1 MIFIYKGIDANGKK
15 IKEKIEASSWDEAK
29 KKLSSRG
36 IIYNVLKEDVGLN
49 FKNFSLKKQ
58 YQIDSKK
65 LSSISREISMY
76 LKAGITIVNA
86 IKIISNQY
94 KNDKYI
100 FLFFETVNTLLGEGK
115 TFYQA
120 IDEQKIIKLPLFYKQ
135 SIRVSETSGILDN
148 VLFELA
154 RFLKEQDKI
163 NKQIQSA
170 MAYPLFMLVISFFM
184 VGFMLSFVV
193 PKITSMFSQ
202 MHQQLPLT
210 TRIVITTGDILKQ
223 DGIYIIISL
232 IVIVSIFALL
242 MKYQY
247 TFRYA
252 IHKFLLKI
260 PFFGKLIEKTELA
273 RFSYMMSLLLK
284 SGIPIVQAI
293 NLSANILKNSVI
305 KDIFLQVSTKVVEGK
320 KLSTSLANMHYV
332 VNDSFIQAVALA
344 EETSEVEEVMKNLSE
359 LYFEENHDKVTILL
373 SLLEPVLMLFVG
385 SIIGFIVTA
394 MLLPIF
400 SMNIGG

>member
-15 IKEKIEASSWDEAK
+15 IKEKIEASSLEEAK
-29 KKLSSRG
+29 RKLSSRN

-100 FLFFETVNTLLGEGK
+100 FLFFETVNTLLDEGK

-120 IDEQKIIKLPLFYKQ
+120 IDEQKIVKLPLFYKQ

-210 TRIVITTGDILKQ
+210 TRIVITTGNILKQ

-232 IVIVSIFALL
+232 VVMVSIFALF

-252 IHKFLLKI
+252 IHKFLLKM

-320 KLSTSLANMHYV
+320 KLSTSLVNMSYV
-332 VNDSFIQAVALA
+332 VNDSFIQAIALA

>member
-1 MIFIYKGIDANGKK
+1 MIFIYKGIDKNGKK
-15 IKEKIEASSWDEAK
+15 IKEKIEASSLEEAK
-29 KKLSSRG
+29 KKLSSKG
-36 IIYNVLKEDVGLN
+36 VIYNVLKEDSGLN
-49 FKNFSLKKQ
+49 FKNFSLKREYK
-58 YQIDSKK
+58 IDAKK

-76 LKAGITIVNA
+76 LKAGITVVNA
-86 IKIISNQY
+86 IKIITNQY
-94 KNDKYI
+94 KNDKYL
-100 FLFFETVNTLLGEGK
+100 FLFFQTINTLLDEGK

-120 IDEQKIIKLPLFYKQ
+120 LDEQKIIKLPLFYKQ
-135 SIRVSETSGILDN
+135 SIRVSETSGILDS

-154 RFLKEQDKI
+154 RFLKEQDRI

-193 PKITSMFSQ
+193 PKITSMFDQ
-202 MHQQLPLT
+202 MHQKLPLI
-210 TRIVITTGDILKQ
+210 TRIVITTGNVLKQ
-223 DGIYIIISL
+223 DGIYIIIVL
-232 IVIVSIFALL
+232 IILIAIFSLL
-242 MKYQY
+242 MKYNH
-247 TFRYA
+247 TFRYT
-252 IHKFLLKI
+252 IHKFLLKL
-260 PFFGKLIEKTELA
+260 PFFGNLIEKTELA

-305 KDIFLQVSTKVVEGK
+305 KDIFLQASTKVVEGK
-320 KLSTSLANMHYV
+320 KLSSSLATMPYV

-373 SLLEPVLMLFVG
+373 SLLEPVLMLVVG
-385 SIIGFIVTA
+385 GIIGFIVTA

-400 SMNIGG
+400 SMNIGN

>member
-1 MIFIYKGIDANGKK
+1 MIFIYKGINKDGKK
-15 IKEKIEASSWDEAK
+15 IKEKIEASSIDEAK

-36 IIYNVLKEDVGLN
+36 IIYNILKEDIGLN
-49 FKNFSLKKQ
+49 FKNFSLKRQ
-58 YQIDSKK
+58 YQIDAKK

-76 LKAGITIVNA
+76 LKAGITVVNA
-86 IKIISNQY
+86 VKIITNQY
-94 KNDKYI
+94 KNDKYL
-100 FLFFETVNTLLGEGK
+100 FLFFQTINTLLDEGK

-120 IDEQKIIKLPLFYKQ
+120 LDEQKIIKLPIFYKQ
-135 SIRVSETSGILDN
+135 SIRVSETSGILDS

-193 PKITSMFSQ
+193 PKITSMFDQ
-202 MHQQLPLT
+202 MHQKLPIT
-210 TRIVITTGDILKQ
+210 TRIVIATGNILKQ
-223 DGIYIIISL
+223 DGIYIVMLLVAFIT
-232 IVIVSIFALL
+232 IFLLL
-242 MKYQY
+242 MKYNY
-247 TFRYA
+247 SYRYA

-305 KDIFLQVSTKVVEGK
+305 KDIFLQASAKVVEGK
-320 KLSTSLANMHYV
+320 KLSLSLTNMPYV
-332 VNDSFIQAVALA
+332 VNDSFIQAIALA
-344 EETSEVEEVMKNLSE
+344 EETSEVEDVMKNLSE

-385 SIIGFIVTA
+385 GVIGFIVTA

>member
-1 MIFIYKGIDANGKK
+1 MIFIYKGIDSSGKK

-36 IIYNVLKEDVGLN
+36 IIYNILKEDTGLN
-49 FKNFSLKKQ
+49 FRNFSLKRQ
-58 YQIDSKK
+58 YQMDAKK

-76 LKAGITIVNA
+76 LKAGITVVNA
-86 IKIISNQY
+86 VKIITNQY
-94 KNDKYI
+94 KNDKYL
-100 FLFFETVNTLLGEGK
+100 FLFFQTINTLLDEGK

-120 IDEQKIIKLPLFYKQ
+120 LDEQKIIKLPLFYKQ
-135 SIRVSETSGILDN
+135 SIRVSETSGILN
-148 VLFELA
+148 SVLFELA

-210 TRIVITTGDILKQ
+210 TRIVIATGNILKQ
-223 DGIYIIISL
+223 DGIFIIIFL
-232 IVIVSIFALL
+232 IVIVSVFALL
-242 MKYQY
+242 MKYNY
-247 TFRYA
+247 SFRYA

-260 PFFGKLIEKTELA
+260 PFFGKLMEKTELA

-305 KDIFLQVSTKVVEGK
+305 KDIFLQASTKVVEGK
-320 KLSTSLANMHYV
+320 KLSSSLTAMTYV

-373 SLLEPVLMLFVG
+373 SLLEPVLMLIVG
-385 SIIGFIVTA
+385 GIIGFIVTA

>member
-15 IKEKIEASSWDEAK
+15 IKEKIEASSWDEVK

-58 YQIDSKK
+58 YQIDAKK

-120 IDEQKIIKLPLFYKQ
+120 IDEQKIVKLPLFYKQ

-232 IVIVSIFALL
+232 IVIVSVFALF

-247 TFRYA
+247 AFRYA

-320 KLSTSLANMHYV
+320 KLSTTLVNMHYV

-385 SIIGFIVTA
+385 GIIGFIVTA

>member
-1 MIFIYKGIDANGKK
+1 MIFIYKGIDKNGKK
-15 IKEKIEASSWDEAK
+15 IKEKIEASSIEEAK
-29 KKLSSRG
+29 KKLSSKG
-36 IIYNVLKEDVGLN
+36 VIYNVLKEDSGLN
-49 FKNFSLKKQ
+49 FKNFSLKREYK
-58 YQIDSKK
+58 IDAKK

-76 LKAGITIVNA
+76 LKAGITVVNA
-86 IKIISNQY
+86 IKIITNQY
-94 KNDKYI
+94 KNDKYL
-100 FLFFETVNTLLGEGK
+100 FLFFQTINTLLDEGK

-120 IDEQKIIKLPLFYKQ
+120 LDEQKIIKLPLFYKQ
-135 SIRVSETSGILDN
+135 SIRVSETSGILDS

-154 RFLKEQDKI
+154 RFLKEQDRI

-193 PKITSMFSQ
+193 PKITSMFDQ
-202 MHQQLPLT
+202 MHQKLPLI
-210 TRIVITTGDILKQ
+210 TRIVITTGNVLKQ
-223 DGIYIIISL
+223 DGIYIIIVL
-232 IVIVSIFALL
+232 IILIAIFSLL
-242 MKYQY
+242 MKYNH
-247 TFRYA
+247 TFRYT
-252 IHKFLLKI
+252 IHKFLLKL
-260 PFFGKLIEKTELA
+260 PFFGNLIEKTELA

-305 KDIFLQVSTKVVEGK
+305 KDIFLQASTKVVEGK
-320 KLSTSLANMHYV
+320 KLSSSLATMPYV

-373 SLLEPVLMLFVG
+373 SLLEPVLMLVVG
-385 SIIGFIVTA
+385 GIIGFIVTA

-400 SMNIGG
+400 SMNIGN

>member
-15 IKEKIEASSWDEAK
+15 IKEKIEASSLEEAK
-29 KKLSSRG
+29 RKLSSRN

-100 FLFFETVNTLLGEGK
+100 FLFFETVNTLLDEGK

-120 IDEQKIIKLPLFYKQ
+120 IDEQKIVKLPLFYKQ

-210 TRIVITTGDILKQ
+210 TRIVITTGNILKQ

-232 IVIVSIFALL
+232 VVMVSIFALF

-252 IHKFLLKI
+252 IHKFLLKM

-320 KLSTSLANMHYV
+320 KLSTSLVNMSYV
-332 VNDSFIQAVALA
+332 VNDSFIQAIALA

-359 LYFEENHDKVTILL
+359 LYFEENHDKVAILL